1 MNAPANIDH
10 AIDDAERLFIE
21 AGQAKVRAEQLDY
34 RRKSVRAAMFV
45 KHKASVKSAAE
56 AAELAECDPVYELAK
71 QDWFAAAMEAETL
84 KARAEGRRMRFE
96 AWRTANATKRAQMNL
111 R

>member
-1 MNAPANIDH
+1 MNAPANIEN
-10 AIDDAERLFIE
+10 AIDEAERLFIQ

-45 KHKASVKSAAE
+45 KHKATVKSAAE

-71 QDWFAAAMEAETL
+71 HDWFAAAMEAATL
-84 KARAEGRRMRFE
+84 HARAEGRRMRFE

>member
-56 AAELAECDPVYELAK
+56 AAEMAECDPVYELAK
-71 QDWFAAAMEAETL
+71 KDWFAAAMEAETL
-84 KARAEGRRMRFE
+84 KARAEAKRLRFE
-96 AWRTANATKRAQMNL
+96 AWRTNQSTMRAQMNL

>member
-1 MNAPANIDH
+1 MNAPANIEN
-10 AIDDAERLFIE
+10 AIDEAERLFIQ

-45 KHKASVKSAAE
+45 KHKATVKSAAE

-71 QDWFAAAMEAETL
+71 EDWFAAAMEAATL
-84 KARAEGRRMRFE
+84 HAQAEGRRMRFE
-96 AWRTANATKRAQMNL
+96 SWRTANATKRAQMNL

>member
-1 MNAPANIDH
+1 MNAPANIEN
-10 AIDDAERLFIE
+10 AIDEAERLFIQ

-45 KHKASVKSAAE
+45 KHKATVKSAAE

-71 QDWFAAAMEAETL
+71 EDWFAAAMEAETL
-84 KARAEGRRMRFE
+84 KARAEGKRMRFE
-96 AWRTANATKRAQMNL
+96 SWRTKQSTLRAQMNL

>member
-45 KHKASVKSAAE
+45 KHKATVKSAAE

-96 AWRTANATKRAQMNL
+96 AWRTANATKRAQMNP

>member
-84 KARAEGRRMRFE
+84 KARAEGRRLRFE
-96 AWRTANATKRAQMNL
+96 AWRTNQSTMRAQMNL